1 MSEQAQVQTVTRDL
15 GVGGEVVSGL
25 QQHLRPENVDWG
37 LVVAIFSVTV
47 QPLMGRGSWRHGL
60 HCESMEVILPGQV
73 REVRWA
79 DGSRRCDFPCAGG
92 LLYHGGSWADSFWG
106 TKWVGE
112 QGRNRWAHM
121 GLIVWSICWVL
132 QLGGRKLHRR
142 KREGPRSPHSSC
154 PPAHHAAAG
163 RQQDNIFTWLG
174 TDCQMLLHGLKFSGR
189 FGLKWSSIP
198 FTIYICYGCFFFPF
212 VVRLWLSMYFHEK
225 SLILIIVPLVKEV
238 RGWQWNVL
246 IYCAHIYMHPILF
259 WMDHSRH
266 VRGPT
271 QRQIPS
277 QKIHLN
283 NKAHAA
289 KPPCPDSWVIGNSSH
304 PIALDTCRW
313 DSSVHIHLSSF
324 SSHAL
329 WDVSELQLC
338 HFA

>member
-112 QGRNRWAHM
+112 QGRNRWAHI

-198 FTIYICYGCFFFPF
+198 FTIYICYGCFFFPLCCQ
-212 VVRLWLSMYFHEK
+212 VVTFHVFPWEITHPNYSTTCQRSKGLAVKCFDILCTYIHASYF
-225 SLILIIVPLVKEV
+225 IL
-238 RGWQWNVL
+238 N
-246 IYCAHIYMHPILF
+246 
-259 WMDHSRH
+259 
-266 VRGPT
+266 GPF
-271 QRQIPS
+271 QACERP
-277 QKIHLN
+277 
-283 NKAHAA
+283 
-289 KPPCPDSWVIGNSSH
+289 NSE
-304 PIALDTCRW
+304 ADT
-313 DSSVHIHLSSF
+313 IT
-324 SSHAL
+324 
-329 WDVSELQLC
+329 ENTP
-338 HFA
+338 